1 MPSRWIDIISYGRTI
16 LFQRSNNIPLYLCT
30 NLSFI
35 CLRKWTT
42 SQLLS
47 TMLEWLWDFKQLLEI
62 LLWSHWVD
70 KKWRNWITFH
80 FSFVLFVEHPAHGVL
95 HCDCATVLSH
105 QGTLEFW
112 FLHLNPNVCWSF
124 LLWFLTMIA
133 STHMKPFVFF
143 WCWVKRSI
151 FVHYVVT
158 CTLFVGKKVRPSS
171 LTIV

>member
-1 MPSRWIDIISYGRTI
+1 MEGLYSFISQIIFHCIYVPI
-16 LFQRSNNIPLYLCT
+16 C
-30 NLSFI
+30 LSFI
-35 CLRKWTT
+35 CHRKWTT

-70 KKWRNWITFH
+70 KKWCNWITFH
-80 FSFVLFVEHPAHGVL
+80 FGFVLFVEHPAHGVL

-158 CTLFVGKKVRPSS
+158 CTLFVGKKVHPSS